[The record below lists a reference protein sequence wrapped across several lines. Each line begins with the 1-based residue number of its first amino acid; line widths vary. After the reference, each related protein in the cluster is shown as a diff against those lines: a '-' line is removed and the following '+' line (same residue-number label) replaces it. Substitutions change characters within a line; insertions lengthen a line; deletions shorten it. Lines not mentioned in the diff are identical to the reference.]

1 MPADTDRRMLLDI
14 TENDS
19 RYFGKSY
26 ETITSTLLKTLSV
39 RFILIDDCYQSV
51 IKEIYDNYIV
61 GLQAYLSL
69 VFYIL

>member
-69 VFYIL
+69 AFCIL

>member
-1 MPADTDRRMLLDI
+1 MLLDI

-19 RYFGKSY
+19 RYFEKSY
-26 ETITSTLLKTLSV
+26 ETITSTLLKTLPV
-39 RFILIDDCYQSV
+39 RFILIDDCYRSV

-69 VFYIL
+69 AFCIL

>member
-1 MPADTDRRMLLDI
+1 MLLDI

-51 IKEIYDNYIV
+51 IKKIYDNYIV

-69 VFYIL
+69 AFYIL

>member
-51 IKEIYDNYIV
+51 IKKIYDNYIV

-69 VFYIL
+69 AFYIL

>member
-51 IKEIYDNYIV
+51 IKKIYDNYIV

>member
-69 VFYIL
+69 AFYIL

>member
-1 MPADTDRRMLLDI
+1 MLLDI